1 MGVGDSRPRYAV
13 NSLLTHQGVQN
24 WFVNHWQILT
34 YLKESFHMSQL
45 FAIPQ
50 PHLYLT
56 KRKFP
61 GVDLLI
67 YSRYSTKMPINFYS
81 YFKLAF
87 NFSLSNFVLCF

>member
-1 MGVGDSRPRYAV
+1 
-13 NSLLTHQGVQN
+13 
-24 WFVNHWQILT
+24 
-34 YLKESFHMSQL
+34 MSQL

-87 NFSLSNFVLCF
+87 NFSLSNFVLCFWFFLYILFIFNLFLFQF